1 MAEIL
6 RDYSFDDLN
15 LYQAAKQA
23 DVVQLLYLAGRQY
36 SDEIRRKN
44 YLYYEARTLHDSSLS
59 RAIHSILASDLG
71 MGEEAY
77 RMFRGAAETD
87 LGDISDSCDN
97 GIHAA
102 NMGGIWQ
109 AVVMGFGG
117 VRQEGGRLTI
127 SPHLPPQWRELHFD
141 LSWQGRLLEITVT
154 QTEMRIS
161 NGGEELGI
169 QVCGKDVS
177 LFPERVYV
185 FGLGGKEA

>member
-1 MAEIL
+1 
-6 RDYSFDDLN
+6 
-15 LYQAAKQA
+15 
-23 DVVQLLYLAGRQY
+23 
-36 SDEIRRKN
+36 
-44 YLYYEARTLHDSSLS
+44 
-59 RAIHSILASDLG
+59 
-71 MGEEAY
+71 
-77 RMFRGAAETD
+77 MFRGAAETD

>member
-1 MAEIL
+1 
-6 RDYSFDDLN
+6 
-15 LYQAAKQA
+15 
-23 DVVQLLYLAGRQY
+23 
-36 SDEIRRKN
+36 
-44 YLYYEARTLHDSSLS
+44 
-59 RAIHSILASDLG
+59 
-71 MGEEAY
+71 
-77 RMFRGAAETD
+77 MFRGAAETD

-154 QTEMRIS
+154 QTGNAAFPTAARSSESRSAGRTCRFSRSASMCSVLEGRKH
-161 NGGEELGI
+161 E
-169 QVCGKDVS
+169 VS
-177 LFPERVYV
+177 RHYF
-185 FGLGGKEA
+185 